1 MPTMLKYYYRANTS
15 LQNYTFLDF
24 FRPFDYE
31 FTKVFIE
38 RYFQYYFRKI

>member
-1 MPTMLKYYYRANTS
+1 MATMLKYYYRANTS

-24 FRPFDYE
+24 FKPFDYE